1 MSLPASPGTTHGG
14 EEREEGRV
22 PHGGG
27 TCAPAQARDGS
38 GWEEQ
43 NPPWE
48 ESYTTGQATLY
59 LGDCLPA
66 LRWMVAA
73 GVRGHVIC
81 DPPYE
86 KALHDAKAHTKQLR
100 KDGGKSFEEI
110 DFAPIDEIRAEFVEL
125 VGQVCGGWFIA
136 FCTLEGIRPWADAI
150 NSSIIRY
157 KKACIWNKLDA
168 APQMNGQGPAT
179 GAEGFVVAWNGKGVA
194 RWNGGGKRGVYDFK
208 TGGPERDGRH
218 PTEKPRRLMSA
229 LVADFTQPGDLII
242 DPFMGGGT
250 TGVAALY
257 AGRRFIGVELQ
268 RKYFEVARRR
278 VGTQAAQDDLFPQ
291 AKES

>member
-1 MSLPASPGTTHGG
+1 MDLDRNPATPVEGREGG
-14 EEREEGRV
+14 EARAA
-22 PHGGG
+22 HGSPA
-27 TCAPAQARDGS
+27 CARAHARDGV
-38 GWEEQ
+38 GWDEES
-43 NPPWE
+43 PPWE
-48 ESYTTGQATLY
+48 EALTTGQATLY
-59 LGDCLPA
+59 LGDCLA
-66 LRWMVAA
+66 ILRWMVAA
-73 GVRGHVIC
+73 GIKGHVIC

-86 KALHDAKAHTKQLR
+86 QALHNAKAHTKQLR
-100 KDGGKSFEEI
+100 KDGGQEFREI

-125 VGQVCGGWFIA
+125 CEQVCCGWFIA

-150 NSSIIRY
+150 NASAIRY

-194 RWNGGGKRGVYDFK
+194 KWNGGGKRGVYDFK

-229 LVADFTQPGDLII
+229 LVADFTNPGDLII

-257 AGRRFIGVELQ
+257 GGRRFIGMELQ

-278 VGTQAAQDDLFPQ
+278 VAMQAAQDDLFPQ